1 MVMQEADDSLK
12 HAFASDNCS
21 GVCPEAWATLEQAN
35 QHYVGSYGADRWT
48 KRAIE
53 LIEEMF
59 ECRCEVFF
67 TFNGTAAN
75 SLALA
80 SLCHSFQ
87 SVIAHR
93 FSHIQTDEC
102 GCPEFI
108 TGGSKILVVEGPLG
122 IVDLEEVESLA
133 SYRRDVHFPTAKVL
147 DLTQATEFGTVYDLE
162 ILGRVKELKQR
173 HQLKLHMDGARF
185 ANALASLGCQPK
197 EMTWKA
203 GVDCLTL
210 GGTKNGMALG
220 ECIVFFDKQL
230 AANFG
235 SRMKQAGQLASKMRY
250 ISAPWVGMLESGAY
264 VQRASNANRSAR
276 MLAEKLAAIPDVQ
289 IDRTPQANAVFARFS
304 ANVWKT
310 LESDGWHFYDLFG
323 TGEARLMCSWATTDA
338 EIQAFCNAVALASG
352 LPASSDLPVKPL
364 N

>member
-1 MVMQEADDSLK
+1 MFDADESLK
-12 HAFASDNCS
+12 QAFASDNCA
-21 GVCPEAWATLEQAN
+21 GVCPEAWEALQQAN

-48 KRAIE
+48 KRATE
-53 LIEEMF
+53 LIEELF

-75 SLALA
+75 SLAIA
-80 SLCHSFQ
+80 SLCRSFQ

-93 FSHIQTDEC
+93 YSHIQTDEC

-108 TGGSKILVVEGPLG
+108 TGGTKILIVDGPLG
-122 IVDLEEVESLA
+122 IVDLQEVEKVA

-162 ILGRVKELKQR
+162 TLKQVGELKQR

-185 ANALASLGCQPK
+185 ANALASLGCPAK
-197 EMTWKA
+197 ELTWKA

-220 ECIVFFDKQL
+220 ECVVFFDRQL
-230 AANFG
+230 AADFS

-264 VQRASNANRSAR
+264 LRRAADANRSAQN
-276 MLAEKLAAIPDVQ
+276 LATKLAAIPGVSVAHP
-289 IDRTPQANAVFARFS
+289 PQANAVFARLS
-304 ANVWKT
+304 PQVWQS
-310 LESDGWHFYDLFG
+310 LENAGWHFYDLFG
-323 TGEARLMCSWATTDA
+323 TGEARLMCSWATTVA
-338 EIQAFCNAVALASG
+338 EIQAFSDAVCAASG
-352 LPASSDLPVKPL
+352 GSPNTMSHLESTP
-364 N
+364 